1 MVDRQF
7 WSNEAGTFFYGYI
20 RDAFDVQSGGGQH
33 DSGIAEGNQC
43 TWFHI
48 FRKAKALFRL
58 GTVSDGDPAGLQFQF
73 RQFHDE
79 ILTDI
84 ACIFQIMIH
93 LRGGDEKIM
102 GRLDHKIMVSGTA

>member
-1 MVDRQF
+1 MKAWYRLLLRGVRISPRSHPSFLYTAWSTDSFGATKPVRFFFMVTSEMLLMSSLD
-7 WSNEAGTFFYGYI
+7 E
-20 RDAFDVQSGGGQH
+20 GQH

-73 RQFHDE
+73 RQFHDGSSP
-79 ILTDI
+79 I
-84 ACIFQIMIH
+84 
-93 LRGGDEKIM
+93 
-102 GRLDHKIMVSGTA
+102 

>member
-1 MVDRQF
+1 MKAWYRLLLRGVRISPRSRSFVYGMVDEQF
-7 WSNEAGTFFYGYI
+7 GATKPVRFYGYI

-58 GTVSDGDPAGLQFQF
+58 GTVSDGDPAGLSSSSS
-73 RQFHDE
+73 
-79 ILTDI
+79 
-84 ACIFQIMIH
+84 
-93 LRGGDEKIM
+93 
-102 GRLDHKIMVSGTA
+102 VS